1 MQIYTVKENKTP
13 KELILETL
21 KEKSSAKQDVFYQT
35 ITVFKMLKEV
45 LADFAVEYSK
55 EAQAIDKRLI
65 VEYTDK
71 GEFQAELRV
80 AGDVLIF
87 HMHTNVFDFDRSHQ
101 IWRTSYVNDE
111 NTRSLCGMIS
121 VFNFLSDSFKYN
133 RLNDLGYLIGRLFV
147 NRELHYFVE
156 GKRQL
161 GFLYNDFVNNL
172 LDKKALKSVVES
184 AILYSLA
191 FDLYSPPYDQVK
203 TVSVAEILESNSTYQ
218 IKTGKRLGF
227 KFQADFDDI
236 I

>member
-1 MQIYTVKENKTP
+1 MKENKTP

-21 KEKSSAKQDVFYQT
+21 KEKSSAKQDVYYQT
-35 ITVFKMLKEV
+35 IAVFKLLKEV
-45 LADFAVEYSK
+45 LAELAAEYSK
-55 EAQAIDKRLI
+55 DVKEIDKRLI
-65 VEYTDK
+65 IEYTDK

-80 AGDVLIF
+80 AGDILIF
-87 HMHTNVFDFDRSHQ
+87 HMHTNVFNFDHSHQ
-101 IWRTSYVNDE
+101 IWRTSYVND
-111 NTRSLCGMIS
+111 NNMRSLCGMIS
-121 VFNFLSDSFKYN
+121 VFNFLSDSFKYK
-133 RLNDLGYLIGRLFV
+133 RLNDLGYLIARLFV

-161 GFLYNDFVNNL
+161 GFLYNDFVNNQ

-184 AILYSLA
+184 SILYSLA

-203 TVSVAEILESNSTYQ
+203 TVSVAEILETNSTYQ

>member
-1 MQIYTVKENKTP
+1 VKENRTP

-35 ITVFKMLKEV
+35 IAVFKMLKEV

-101 IWRTSYVNDE
+101 IWRTSYVNDD

-172 LDKKALKSVVES
+172 LDKKALKSVLES
-184 AILYSLA
+184 SILYSLA

-203 TVSVAEILESNSTYQ
+203 TVSVAEILETNSTYQ

-236 I
+236 V

>member
-1 MQIYTVKENKTP
+1 MKDKKTP

-21 KEKSSAKQDVFYQT
+21 KEKSSVKQDVFCQT
-35 ITVFKMLKEV
+35 TSVFKLLKGV
-45 LADFAVEYSK
+45 LAEFAAEYVK
-55 EAQAIDKRLI
+55 EAQAIDKRI
-65 VEYTDK
+65 IIEYTDK

-101 IWRTSYVNDE
+101 IWRTSYVNDD
-111 NTRSLCGMIS
+111 NSRSLCGMIS
-121 VFNFLSDSFKYN
+121 IFNFLTDSFKYN

-147 NRELHYFVE
+147 NREMHYFVE

-161 GFLYNDFVNNL
+161 GFLYNDFVNNV
-172 LDKKALKSVVES
+172 LDKNALRSIVES
-184 AILYSLA
+184 AVLYALS

-203 TVSVAEILESNSTYQ
+203 TVSVAEILETNSAYQ

-227 KFQADFDDI
+227 KFQADFDDVI
-236 I
+236 

>member
-1 MQIYTVKENKTP
+1 VKDNKTP
-13 KELILETL
+13 KQLILETL
-21 KEKSSAKQDVFYQT
+21 KEKSSVKQDVFYQT
-35 ITVFKMLKEV
+35 IAVFKMLKEV
-45 LADFAVEYSK
+45 LAEFATEYSK
-55 EAQAIDKRLI
+55 DAQTIDKRLI
-65 VEYTDK
+65 IEYTDK
-71 GEFQAELRV
+71 GEFQAELKV

-101 IWRTSYVNDE
+101 IWKTSYVNDD
-111 NTRSLCGMIS
+111 NGRSLCGMIS
-121 VFNFLSDSFKYN
+121 IFNFLSDSFKYN
-133 RLNDLGYLIGRLFV
+133 RFNDLGYLIGRLFV

-161 GFLYNDFVNNL
+161 GFLYNDFVNNK
-172 LDKKALKSVVES
+172 LDKSALKSVVES

-227 KFQADFDDI
+227 KFQADADDI
-236 I
+236 L

>member
-1 MQIYTVKENKTP
+1 MKVNKTP
-13 KELILETL
+13 KELILETM

-35 ITVFKMLKEV
+35 IAVFKMLKEV
-45 LADFAVEYSK
+45 LAEIADEYSNEVK
-55 EAQAIDKRLI
+55 KFDKRLI

-80 AGDVLIF
+80 AGDILIF
-87 HMHTNVFDFDRSHQ
+87 LMHTNVFDFDRSHQ
-101 IWRTSYVNDE
+101 IWKTSYVNDDY
-111 NTRSLCGMIS
+111 TRSLCGNIS
-121 VFNFLSDSFKYN
+121 IYNFLNDSFKYN
-133 RLNDLGYLIGRLFV
+133 RLNDLGYLIGRLYL

-161 GFLYNDFVNNL
+161 GFLYNDFVNNI
-172 LDKKALKSVVES
+172 LDKKALRSVVES
-184 AILYSLA
+184 SILYALS

-203 TVSVAEILESNSTYQ
+203 TVSVAEILELNSNYK

-236 I
+236 V